1 MTDST
6 ATPPIPQARVLVVD
20 DEAHV
25 RLPLMRSLALRGY
38 SADGAASGHQA
49 LEMLERTPYDAM
61 VLDMCMPGMDGVEV
75 MQRACQMCPG
85 LSIVVLT
92 GHAALESAIS
102 AVKSQAADYLL
113 KPASVHE
120 VAAALASALQQR
132 TEELRHQHLLQVM
145 GRALNEIRGTEVSG
159 ETVPAPAQE
168 RSLRVGP
175 VTLDRQKHLVVIAGD
190 DDAAAF
196 DAELTASEAGLLACL
211 MQHPGSVLSC
221 RELARSALGYD
232 FTEREAQS
240 IVRPHICRLRKKI
253 EPDPA
258 QPRLIHTVPGKGY
271 LFAP

>member
-20 DEAHV
+20 DEAHA
-25 RLPLMRSLALRGY
+25 RLPLMRSLALLGY

-61 VLDMCMPGMDGVEV
+61 LLDMRMPGMDGVKV
-75 MQRACQMCPG
+75 MQRACQMYPD

-92 GHAALESAIS
+92 GHAALESAVS
-102 AVKSQAADYLL
+102 AVKSHAADYLL

-120 VAAALASALQQR
+120 VAAALTSALQQR
-132 TEELRHQHLLQVM
+132 AEELRHQHLLRVV
-145 GRALNEIRGTEVSG
+145 GEALNEMCGVEASG
-159 ETVPAPAQE
+159 ETVPAPTQE

-175 VTLDRQKHLVVIAGD
+175 VTLDRQKRLVVIAGD
-190 DDAAAF
+190 DDAGAF
-196 DAELTASEAGLLACL
+196 DAELTASEARLLACL

-221 RELARSALGYD
+221 RELAQAALGYSVGD
-232 FTEREAQS
+232 GDAQG

-253 EPDPA
+253 EPDPSH
-258 QPRLIHTVPGKGY
+258 PRLIRTVSGKGY
-271 LFAP
+271 RFTP